1 MSQSILFIGVGN
13 MGQAIASQVIRKKI
27 FDTKNIF
34 LYDKDTSKTKKGLLK
49 QAQTLE
55 ELSDLSK
62 FDIIFLAVKPN
73 QINDVLK
80 NIAVMKKDTLI
91 ISIAAGVP
99 IAQIQKT
106 LDTEHPIIRVMPNM
120 NAMIN
125 KGISALSV
133 NSFVNDKQKQTAH
146 SILSSVGKV
155 LEVKED
161 LLDAVTG
168 LSGSGPAYVFMFIQ
182 SLADGG
188 VKMGIPR
195 EQAYELALHT
205 VLGSAENLLK
215 SKLHPE
221 VLKDKIASP
230 GGTTI
235 AAIHS
240 LEKNKF
246 RASVIEAVET
256 ATLKSKE
263 LGK

>member
-34 LYDKDTSKTKKGLLK
+34 LYDKDTAKTKKGLLK

-80 NIAVMKKDTLI
+80 NLEIKKDTLI
-91 ISIAAGVP
+91 ISIAAGFQ
-99 IAQIQKT
+99 IAQIQKNLT
-106 LDTEHPIIRVMPNM
+106 AEQPIIRVMPNM

-125 KGISALSV
+125 RGISALSV
-133 NSFVNDKQKQTAH
+133 NSFVDDKQKQTAH

>member
-1 MSQSILFIGVGN
+1 
-13 MGQAIASQVIRKKI
+13 
-27 FDTKNIF
+27 
-34 LYDKDTSKTKKGLLK
+34 
-49 QAQTLE
+49 
-55 ELSDLSK
+55 
-62 FDIIFLAVKPN
+62 
-73 QINDVLK
+73 
-80 NIAVMKKDTLI
+80 
-91 ISIAAGVP
+91 
-99 IAQIQKT
+99 
-106 LDTEHPIIRVMPNM
+106 MPNM

-125 KGISALSV
+125 KGISALSA
-133 NSFVNDKQKQTAH
+133 NPFVNDKQKAIAY
-146 SILSSVGKV
+146 SILSAVGKV

-195 EQAYELALHT
+195 DQAYELALHT

-246 RASVIEAVET
+246 RDSVIQAVET

>member
-13 MGQAIASQVIRKKI
+13 MGQAIASQVIRKKT

-34 LYDKDTSKTKKGLLK
+34 LYDKDTTKTSKGLLK

-62 FDIIFLAVKPN
+62 FDIIFIAVKPN
-73 QINDVLK
+73 QINSILK
-80 NIAVMKKDTLI
+80 NAKIKKDTLV

-99 IAQIQKT
+99 IAKIQKN
-106 LDTEHPIIRVMPNM
+106 LNTEQPIIRVMPNM

-133 NSFVNDKQKQTAH
+133 NSFVNDKQKNTAH
-146 SILSSVGKV
+146 SILSAVGKA

-246 RASVIEAVET
+246 RDSVIEAVET